1 MLDCSILFRTP
12 CIYTVRIFYLLY
24 VAQTCYKGLIQQWP
38 IWPIQVLCTCSTT
51 LVLFPAEAAALG
63 QPAIEDRRTSV
74 NSKAAYTG
82 EFLEE
87 ASSSTCSHKKIPA
100 QSNID
105 LALCL
110 HRFLVGLGWGLVTWP
125 CLRWA
130 GRGRWSSPS
139 RAPPSGRRWTRSWSC
154 HTTFIIV
161 S

>member
-1 MLDCSILFRTP
+1 MGKTKKIKNLEGVGLFHPFQNTLYIYCPYILSLICGTNMLQRFNSAVTNLTNTGIVHMQYNFSAVSCGSCSPRS
-12 CIYTVRIFYLLY
+12 
-24 VAQTCYKGLIQQWP
+24 TC
-38 IWPIQVLCTCSTT
+38 
-51 LVLFPAEAAALG
+51 
-63 QPAIEDRRTSV
+63 DRRQRTSV

-87 ASSSTCSHKKIPA
+87 ASSSTYSHKKIPA

-110 HRFLVGLGWGLVTWP
+110 HRFLVGLGWLGWFTWP

-139 RAPPSGRRWTRSWSC
+139 RAPPSGRR
-154 HTTFIIV
+154 
-161 S
+161 